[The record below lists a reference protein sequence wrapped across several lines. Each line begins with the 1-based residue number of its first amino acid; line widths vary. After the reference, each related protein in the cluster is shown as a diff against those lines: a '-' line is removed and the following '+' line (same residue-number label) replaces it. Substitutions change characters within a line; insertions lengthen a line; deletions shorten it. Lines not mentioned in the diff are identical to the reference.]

1 MYASEFPAATSS
13 KLSNAP
19 TFSPAAKYSV
29 FIAPPEIA
37 SIRAHKRCADVPR
50 PGKSRGHVDTTV
62 NVFTPCAI
70 AGEARAAPVPIR
82 TACVKKKVGFSLL
95 NVISVKKVNFHF

>member
-29 FIAPPEIA
+29 FRAPPDIS
-37 SIRAHKRCADVPR
+37 SILLHRRWAEVPR
-50 PGKSRGHVDTTV
+50 PGKSRGQVDTIV
-62 NVFTPCAI
+62 IVFTLCAS
-70 AGEARAAPVPIR
+70 AGEARAAPVP
-82 TACVKKKVGFSLL
+82 TSAALVKNLRRSIL
-95 NVISVKKVNFHF
+95 